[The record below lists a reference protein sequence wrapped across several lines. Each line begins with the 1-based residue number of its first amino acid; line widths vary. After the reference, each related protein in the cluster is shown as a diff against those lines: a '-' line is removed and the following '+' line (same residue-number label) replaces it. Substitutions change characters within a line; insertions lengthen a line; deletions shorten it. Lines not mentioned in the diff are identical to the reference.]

1 MKPHEF
7 SVDFDPHRQTASD
20 DAASRNLEQ
29 VTEAFLVC
37 ISKSVEQIPPAIRE
51 VCHHI
56 GEIVGARFPESVFTA
71 YV

>member
-1 MKPHEF
+1 M
-7 SVDFDPHRQTASD
+7 DFDPHRNSQAD

-37 ISKSVEQIPPAIRE
+37 ISQSIDQVPPAIRE

-56 GEIVGARFPESVFTA
+56 GEVVGARFPESVFTA
-71 YV
+71 